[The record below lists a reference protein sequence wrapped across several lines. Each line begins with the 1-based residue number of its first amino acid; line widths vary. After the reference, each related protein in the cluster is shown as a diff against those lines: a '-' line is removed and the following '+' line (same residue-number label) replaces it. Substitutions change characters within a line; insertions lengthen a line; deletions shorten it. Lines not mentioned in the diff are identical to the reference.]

1 MKLPIRN
8 IILLVLMLSASAL
21 SVAMKP
27 GQRQPSDTDKV
38 NLELMIPSA
47 FGAWSTEPQTGAL
60 VVNPSETEVLD
71 QIYAATLSRTYVNT
85 QGKRV
90 MLSIAYGVE
99 QNKQSQVHRPDV
111 CYPAQGFKVQSE
123 GQTKLKTPYATIP
136 VLRLIAT
143 QGNRIEPISYWI
155 RVGDDLASG
164 WVGQKIAVVKQGLR
178 GNVADG
184 LLFRVSS
191 IDADAENA
199 FPIQEQFIK
208 DLLATVSESDRP
220 FLVGRP

>member
-1 MKLPIRN
+1 
-8 IILLVLMLSASAL
+8 
-21 SVAMKP
+21 
-27 GQRQPSDTDKV
+27 
-38 NLELMIPSA
+38 
-47 FGAWSTEPQTGAL
+47 
-60 VVNPSETEVLD
+60 
-71 QIYAATLSRTYVNT
+71 
-85 QGKRV
+85 

-111 CYPAQGFKVQSE
+111 CYPAQGFKVRNE
-123 GQTKLKTPYATIP
+123 GQIKMQTQYATIP

-191 IDADAENA
+191 IDADTENA

-208 DLLATVSESDRP
+208 DLLATVSEVDRP

>member
-8 IILLVLMLSASAL
+8 IILLVSMLSASAL

-27 GQRQPSDTDKV
+27 SQRMPSDTSKV

-47 FGAWSTEPQTGAL
+47 FGGWVTEPQTGAL
-60 VVNPSETEVLD
+60 VVNPSEAEVLD
-71 QIYAATLSRTYVNT
+71 QIYAATLSRTYIGA

-111 CYPAQGFKVQSE
+111 CYPAQGFKVRSE
-123 GQTKLKTPYATIP
+123 GRIELKTPYTTIP

-164 WVGQKIAVVKQGLR
+164 WVGQKVAVVTQGLR

-191 IDADAENA
+191 IDADTENA

-208 DLLATVSESDRP
+208 ELLAAVSESDRP